1 MTPRLET
8 ERLVLRSFAPGDVE
22 SFAGFYAS
30 EASRFVGG
38 PENGVATWRRIASYA
53 GCWMLRGYGKFV
65 VEEKA
70 SGRAVG
76 IVGPWFPDGWPEP
89 EIGWTILP
97 EFEGRGYATEA
108 AARAIAFAYD
118 ELGWTTAMSAIFP
131 GNERSFR
138 LAGRLGARYDGSAE
152 IKPYG
157 ALEIYRHLPAAEFKA
172 QLARLQSRTPDRASR
187 GGDGPWHEQ
196 ARAG

>member
-8 ERLVLRSFAPGDVE
+8 GRLVLRSFAPGDVE

-38 PENGVATWRRIASYA
+38 PEDRVATWKRISAYA

-70 SGRAVG
+70 SGRPVG
-76 IVGPWFPDGWPEP
+76 IVGPTYPEGWPEP
-89 EIGWTILP
+89 EIGYTILP
-97 EFEGRGYATEA
+97 EFHGRGYGAEA
-108 AARAIAFAYD
+108 AARSLIYVYD

-131 GNERSFR
+131 GNQRSFR
-138 LAGRLGARYDGSAE
+138 LAERLGARHEGATE
-152 IKPYG
+152 IRPYG
-157 ALEIYRHLPAAEFKA
+157 ALEIYRHLTPAEFRA
-172 QLARLQSRTPDRASR
+172 HYARMS
-187 GGDGPWHEQ
+187 
-196 ARAG
+196 

>member
-8 ERLVLRSFAPGDVE
+8 QRLVLRGFAPGDVE

-30 EASRFVGG
+30 GASRFVGG
-38 PENGVATWRRIASYA
+38 PEDRIATWRRIASYA
-53 GCWMLRGYGKFV
+53 GCWALRGYGKFV

-70 SGRAVG
+70 SGAPAG
-76 IVGPWFPDGWPEP
+76 IVGPWYPEGWPEP

-97 EFEGRGYATEA
+97 EFQGRGYATEA

-118 ELGWTTAMSAIFP
+118 ELGWATAMSAIFP
-131 GNERSFR
+131 GNEQSFR
-138 LAGRLGARYDGSAE
+138 LAGRLGAQHDGSAE

-157 ALEIYRHLPAAEFKA
+157 VLEIYRHLPAAQFKA
-172 QLARLQSRTPDRASR
+172 YLARLQ
-187 GGDGPWHEQ
+187 
-196 ARAG
+196 

>member
-8 ERLVLRSFAPGDVE
+8 KRLALRAFAPGDVE
-22 SFAGFYAS
+22 LFAMFYAS

-38 PENGVATWRRIASYA
+38 PEDRVATWRRIASYA

-70 SGRAVG
+70 SGRAMG
-76 IVGPWFPDGWPEP
+76 IVGPWYPEGWPEP

-97 EFEGRGYATEA
+97 EFEGHGYATEA
-108 AARAIAFAYD
+108 AERAIAFAYD

-131 GNERSFR
+131 GNVRSFN
-138 LAGRLGARYDGSAE
+138 LAGRLGARHEGSVE

-157 ALEIYRHLPAAEFKA
+157 ALEIYRHLPPREFRAHRERA
-172 QLARLQSRTPDRASR
+172 Q
-187 GGDGPWHEQ
+187 
-196 ARAG
+196 